1 MNQKGKQ
8 MESKS
13 NLSDEF
19 IYDSFVKAVRFNLTL
34 TVSTIGV
41 ILALFKLSK
50 APIEIS
56 ISLGL
61 MGVFFLTAIILSVL
75 GQIIEKVPTEKIDAK
90 FILGSFW
97 AVYVLGVFTALNSLV
112 EIAKNS

>member
-1 MNQKGKQ
+1 

-34 TVSTIGV
+34 TVSTIAV

-61 MGVFFLTAIILSVL
+61 MGVFFLAAIILSVL
-75 GQIIEKVPTEKIDAK
+75 EQLMGTRQIIEKVPAEKIDAK
-90 FILGSFW
+90 FILGGLW

>member
-1 MNQKGKQ
+1 MIYQKSIIRG
-8 MESKS
+8 
-13 NLSDEF
+13 
-19 IYDSFVKAVRFNLTL
+19 ALTL

-41 ILALFKLSK
+41 ILTLFKLSK

-61 MGVFFLTAIILSVL
+61 MVVFFLTAIILSVL
-75 GQIIEKVPTEKIDAK
+75 GHLMGTRQIIEKVPTEKIDAK
-90 FILGSFW
+90 FILGGFW
-97 AVYVLGVFTALNSLV
+97 AVYVPGVFTALNSFV

>member
-1 MNQKGKQ
+1 

-75 GQIIEKVPTEKIDAK
+75 GQLMGTKQIIEKVPTEKIDAK

>member
-1 MNQKGKQ
+1 MK
-8 MESKS
+8 SKS

-19 IYDSFVKAVRFNLTL
+19 IYDSYVKAARFNLTL

-56 ISLGL
+56 LSLGL
-61 MGVFFLTAIILSVL
+61 MGVFFLAAIILSLL
-75 GQIIEKVPTEKIDAK
+75 GQLMGTRQIIEKVPTEKINTK
-90 FILGSFW
+90 SILGGFW
-97 AVYVLGVFTALNSLV
+97 AMYVPGVFIALNSLV